1 MRFIREHIFREN
13 YKTCGGVDIEQFNL
27 LRKLIKGEKV
37 ILKFK
42 HRPLEMFDGGIIAL
56 WDVWE
61 ETFAKVIQ
69 RNFILKVI
77 IPIINF
83 VKMS

>member
-1 MRFIREHIFREN
+1 MHISREFIE
-13 YKTCGGVDIEQFNL
+13 TCGGVDRQQFSL

-37 ILKFK
+37 ILTYK
-42 HRPLEMFDGGIIAL
+42 HRSLDVYEGGIIAL

-61 ETFAKVIQ
+61 DTFAKVIQ
-69 RNFILKVI
+69 RNYILAYI
-77 IPIINF
+77 ILIINF